1 MSHNLRDDYSL
12 YHQRMDKFFSSF
24 PLFACGGAGG
34 AAPCIT
40 LASRRRSFIR
50 NLLLARGVGFAKYFP
65 RLQNSRLEGSRGC
78 PSFFFSYCW
87 WVSWTSPSIVP
98 FCSCLNIF
106 LCLGALINRFFLLP
120 DIFLSSWFGN
130 FNDVY
135 NVPRLNT
142 GAIQQYINYTGHTVA
157 SLECLLQ

>member
-1 MSHNLRDDYSL
+1 MFHNLRDDYSL
-12 YHQRMDKFFSSF
+12 YHHRMDKFFFSLF

-87 WVSWTSPSIVP
+87 WVSWTSPSIVS

-106 LCLGALINRFFLLP
+106 LCLGALITRFFLLP
-120 DIFLSSWFGN
+120 DFFFYLLGSIILMMCITYL
-130 FNDVY
+130 DLTQKLY
-135 NVPRLNT
+135 NNT
-142 GAIQQYINYTGHTVA
+142 LITQDI
-157 SLECLLQ
+157 L